1 MKTINIIDMT
11 IYLSLLK
18 SVVGPAALSEGQ
30 DVGLVHLLPTPLDL
44 KGQRRSPPQQLL
56 RLMLTFLH
64 MTQLIP
70 NSLTK
75 AMPVHFHLES

>member
-1 MKTINIIDMT
+1 MT

-44 KGQRRSPPQQLL
+44 KGQRRSPP
-56 RLMLTFLH
+56 R
-64 MTQLIP
+64 
-70 NSLTK
+70 K
-75 AMPVHFHLES
+75 AMSVHFQIES